1 MTPRPRPSATRPTGG
16 HQDPSPATR
25 VAAGHQEVHQLGHQ
39 ADHLVMSTGALSS
52 IQDVMQVMHRCAAE
66 VWWSIDLVNGES
78 MLSTSAC
85 VFSEFDHIWS
95 FGQLSIYIR
104 GRVRST
110 IFRMNHGMNRRVKRV
125 KKVEV
130 KKVEVSESSGEKLSE
145 LDHSLDDC
153 FNL

>member
-1 MTPRPRPSATRPTGG
+1 
-16 HQDPSPATR
+16 
-25 VAAGHQEVHQLGHQ
+25 
-39 ADHLVMSTGALSS
+39 
-52 IQDVMQVMHRCAAE
+52 
-66 VWWSIDLVNGES
+66 

-110 IFRMNHGMNRRVKRV
+110 IFRMNHRMNCRVGRV

-130 KKVEVSESSGEKLSE
+130 KKWR
-145 LDHSLDDC
+145 
-153 FNL
+153 

>member
-1 MTPRPRPSATRPTGG
+1 
-16 HQDPSPATR
+16 
-25 VAAGHQEVHQLGHQ
+25 
-39 ADHLVMSTGALSS
+39 MSTGALSS
-52 IQDVMQVMHRCAAE
+52 VQDMMQLMHRCAAE

-110 IFRMNHGMNRRVKRV
+110 IFRMNHRMNCRVGRV

-130 KKVEVSESSGEKLSE
+130 KKWR
-145 LDHSLDDC
+145 
-153 FNL
+153 

>member
-39 ADHLVMSTGALSS
+39 AGHLVLSTGALSS
-52 IQDVMQVMHRCAAE
+52 VQDMMQVMHRCAAE
-66 VWWSIDLVNGES
+66 VCWSIDLVNGES

-110 IFRMNHGMNRRVKRV
+110 IFRMNHRMNCRVGRV

-130 KKVEVSESSGEKLSE
+130 KKWR
-145 LDHSLDDC
+145 
-153 FNL
+153 

>member
-1 MTPRPRPSATRPTGG
+1 
-16 HQDPSPATR
+16 
-25 VAAGHQEVHQLGHQ
+25 
-39 ADHLVMSTGALSS
+39 MSTGALSS
-52 IQDVMQVMHRCAAE
+52 VQDMMQVMHRCAAE

-110 IFRMNHGMNRRVKRV
+110 ILRMNQRMIRRVRRV